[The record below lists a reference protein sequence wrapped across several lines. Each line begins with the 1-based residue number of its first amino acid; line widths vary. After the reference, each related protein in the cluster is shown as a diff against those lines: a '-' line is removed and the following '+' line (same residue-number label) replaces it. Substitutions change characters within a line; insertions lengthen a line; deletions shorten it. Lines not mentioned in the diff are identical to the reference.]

1 MSGTFATLQKI
12 NKNKTTKITQE
23 ITMKGFACID
33 ALHASMSTVDEN
45 MPLTSEQGSAVK
57 CGHLSLILGSDKH
70 LPVYVKVY
78 WSGFEPFAVVYR
90 DKKFCNASAF
100 IRVKKCVV
108 TKDTENSQRFV
119 IIPNNSEGCT
129 IVFEAHSERECEEWV
144 RVLARSVHKN
154 SRCCLAKLSVVPE
167 LVSQIP
173 KSPVMPTL
181 KEHDEDEDV

>member
-1 MSGTFATLQKI
+1 
-12 NKNKTTKITQE
+12 
-23 ITMKGFACID
+23 MKGFSCID
-33 ALHASMSTVDEN
+33 ALPASMSTVDEN
-45 MPLTSEQGSAVK
+45 MPTPSEQGSAVK
-57 CGHLSLILGSDKH
+57 CGQLSLILGQDRR
-70 LPVYVKVY
+70 LAVYVKVY

-108 TKDTENSQRFV
+108 TKDRDIGQRFV

-129 IVFEAHSERECEEWV
+129 IVFEAQSERECEDWV
-144 RVLARSVHKN
+144 RVLSRSFQKN

-181 KEHDEDEDV
+181 NEHDEDEDV